1 MILLTM
7 VSLGK
12 FIEDEL
18 ARSGMSQ
25 ADLAR
30 KSGLDTGWISNLIS
44 GTKQLGLKSMVGLS
58 KGLGVPTDMILR
70 AAGLLPPVPAKTEQ
84 TEQLLY
90 LFNQLSDKDK
100 QTILQMAEF
109 LLNKE

>member
-30 KSGLDTGWISNLIS
+30 KSGLDTGWISNVIS

-84 TEQLLY
+84 SEQLLY
-90 LFNQLSDKDK
+90 LFNQLDPDKK
-100 QTILQMAEF
+100 QDLLGYAEF
-109 LLNKE
+109 LTLKK

>member
-25 ADLAR
+25 SLAR
-30 KSGLDTGWISNLIS
+30 RSQRLVDKRPFLTPVSQSCRREKCILDPQWVFILNGRIIRFW
-44 GTKQLGLKSMVGLS
+44 
-58 KGLGVPTDMILR
+58 GVFWAYMAITR
-70 AAGLLPPVPAKTEQ
+70 KRLLVR
-84 TEQLLY
+84 
-90 LFNQLSDKDK
+90 
-100 QTILQMAEF
+100 
-109 LLNKE
+109 

>member
-70 AAGLLPPVPAKTEQ
+70 AAGLLPQVPTKTEQ
-84 TEQLLY
+84 SEQLLY
-90 LFNQLSDKDK
+90 LFNQLKDKDK

-109 LLNKE
+109 LLNK